1 MNTERQALVFVPG
14 MMCDSRLFGPQIA
27 HLADQ
32 CDIWVADIGGK
43 DSIED
48 LAIDLL
54 AEAPFESFSLCGLSM
69 GGIVAM
75 EVARQA
81 PQRVDRLAL
90 LDTNH
95 LADAPERYE
104 VRNRQIEAVR
114 DGELERVIEEQM
126 MPFYFAE
133 ENRADSELRAIVK
146 DMARGLGAV
155 AFVRQSIALRD
166 RKSAAE
172 TIPDYLGP
180 ILVLCGEEDAL
191 CPPARHEAIAELCQ
205 NARLS
210 IVPGAGHLSTLER
223 PQAVNLELSRW
234 LATT

>member
-1 MNTERQALVFVPG
+1 MKTERQALVFVPG
-14 MMCDSRLFGPQIA
+14 MMCDGRLFDPQIA
-27 HLADQ
+27 HLSDE

-43 DSIED
+43 DSIES
-48 LAIDLL
+48 LAIELL
-54 AEAPFESFSLCGLSM
+54 AEAPFRRFSLCGLSM

-81 PQRVDRLAL
+81 PQRVERLAL

-95 LADAPERYE
+95 LADAAERFE
-104 VRNRQIEAVR
+104 IRNRQIAAAR
-114 DGELERVIEEQM
+114 HGDFERVVAEEM

-133 ENRADSELRAIVK
+133 QNRADPVLRTVVME
-146 DMARGLGAV
+146 MARDLGAD
-155 AFVRQSIALRD
+155 AFVNQSVALRD

-172 TIPDYLGP
+172 TIADYPGP
-180 ILVLCGEEDAL
+180 VLVLCGEEDAL

-205 NARLS
+205 NAWLS
-210 IVPGAGHLSTLER
+210 ILSGAGHLSTLER

-234 LATT
+234 LATA